1 MTENNYLAHFDIKAQ
16 ARRDIPTTIGCTLA
30 DEYSAKI
37 SVFHFAALTR
47 IRSLIF
53 HANAINTRV
62 AKREQFGGEGTVTR
76 RKKEIPR
83 KVDLT
88 EARIVCHT
96 NNIFFFADE
105 AHLGL
110 VCRDVVC
117 QIGTIR
123 IWVIDKCVL
132 RRPLVSCLPFTSCFF
147 FFVDRFCVLSVGQG
161 DKIT

>member
-16 ARRDIPTTIGCTLA
+16 ARRDIPTTIGRTLA

-53 HANAINTRV
+53 HAKAINTRV
-62 AKREQFGGEGTVTR
+62 AKREQFRGEGTVT
-76 RKKEIPR
+76 KKEKSHGKWTSP
-83 KVDLT
+83 KPESSAT
-88 EARIVCHT
+88 RIT
-96 NNIFFFADE
+96 FFFFADE
-105 AHLGL
+105 PHLGL

-132 RRPLVSCLPFTSCFF
+132 RRPLVSCVPFTSCFVL
-147 FFVDRFCVLSVGQG
+147 FVDRFCVLSVGQG
-161 DKIT
+161 EEIT